1 MKHRPFSE
9 LKKHW
14 SAERLARIETRV
26 GRALAELD
34 QKEFEQT
41 TEEKPFQAV
50 TRKSPAARNRAAP
63 TRSL

>member
-14 SAERLARIETRV
+14 SSERLARIETRV
-26 GRALAELD
+26 GSALAELD

-41 TEEKPFQAV
+41 TEEKPLQAL
-50 TRKSPAARNRAAP
+50 TRKSPAPHN
-63 TRSL
+63 